1 MPAQT
6 AIRRS
11 TSLPL
16 RWQISLATAA
26 VALVTLAVMVIA
38 LYLSERN
45 QIKRLL
51 RERLIA
57 TAYGAST
64 AVNGDSLVALSH
76 TDRLTPAWIDAQTVT
91 RLFLH
96 DSAGYAEGN
105 TWLTLVALDGDS
117 ARAVADSRWN
127 IGQPRDRNASW
138 RLPPGLSDSIGNVV
152 AGRNPVY
159 WFDLNGHYM
168 AIVPIYRYATI
179 PAGLAVA
186 SALRSTVARE
196 LLARLLSLS
205 VFPLLAL
212 TSALGLAF
220 YLSGRLTSRIT
231 ALADHARAITGGD
244 LSRDV
249 TVAARDEVGALADAL
264 QHMTVRLRDILRE
277 AEASA
282 RNEAIG
288 RLAGAVAHDFNNAL
302 TIVRVSAE
310 LMRERLPKNHE
321 VQEDITEIAAAAD
334 RAAELTSQLLVFSR
348 ERVRPTA
355 VIDLNDTI
363 DRSAGMLNRLAG
375 PNVIMTTEL
384 APQKLAVAI
393 EPGQFDRV
401 LVNLVINARD
411 SMPAGGTL
419 ELRTCAVT
427 VDATSP
433 SPPDAELTPGSYA
446 MLLVSDSGTGMTEEV
461 RRRAFEPFF
470 STKAPAR
477 GTGLGLASARA
488 IIRKCGG
495 EITIESVLGRGS
507 TFTIFLP
514 LATAGELPV
523 SPPRAV
529 TTAPRGSETVLL
541 VEDEDMVRAVA
552 QRILEKRGYR
562 VLSAPHAEEA
572 LAMERGFDGRIDLLL
587 TDIMMPGIN
596 GVELAAALRER
607 RPGLRVL
614 FMSGFA
620 DQSVFGLEGVAED
633 TDLLHK
639 PFTVE
644 SLINA
649 VRAALESRP
658 ALASAT
664 SR

>member
-1 MPAQT
+1 M
-6 AIRRS
+6 RRP

-16 RWQISLATAA
+16 RWQISLAAAA
-26 VALVTLAVMVIA
+26 VALVTLSVMVIA

-45 QIKRLL
+45 QIKGLL

-64 AVNGDSLVALSH
+64 AANGDSLVALSR
-76 TDRLTPAWIDAQTVT
+76 TDRVTPAWIDAQTLT
-91 RLFLH
+91 RLFLR
-96 DSAGYAEGN
+96 DSTGYAEGK

-127 IGQPRDRNASW
+127 IGQPRQRNASW
-138 RLPPGLSDSIGNVV
+138 ILPPGLSDSLGNVV

-159 WFDLNGHYM
+159 WFELNDHYT
-168 AIVPIYRYATI
+168 AIAPIYRYATI
-179 PAGLAVA
+179 PAGVAVA
-186 SALRSTVARE
+186 SALRGAVGQE
-196 LLARLLSLS
+196 LLERLLSLA

-212 TSALGLAF
+212 ASALGLAF
-220 YLSGRLTSRIT
+220 YLSGRLTRRVT
-231 ALADHARAITGGD
+231 ALADHARAITAGD
-244 LSRDV
+244 LLHDV
-249 TVAARDEVGALADAL
+249 TVKAGDEVGALADAL

-288 RLAGAVAHDFNNAL
+288 RLAGVVAHDFNNAL
-302 TIVRVSAE
+302 TVVRGTAE
-310 LMRERLPKNHE
+310 LIRERLPKNHE
-321 VQEDITEIAAAAD
+321 VQDDLTEITAAAD

-348 ERVRPTA
+348 ERVRPKA

-375 PNVIMTTEL
+375 PNVVMTTEL
-384 APQKLAVAI
+384 APQKLAISI

-411 SMPAGGTL
+411 SMPNGGTL
-419 ELRTCAVT
+419 KVRTRAIV

-433 SPPDAELTPGSYA
+433 SPADAKLGPGGYA
-446 MLLVSDSGTGMTEEV
+446 MLLVSDTGTGMTEEV

-488 IIRKCGG
+488 IIQKCGG
-495 EITIESVLGRGS
+495 EITIESTLGRGS

-514 LATAGELPV
+514 LAVAGEVSV
-523 SPPRAV
+523 SPPQAG
-529 TTAPRGSETVLL
+529 TTAPKGSATVLL

-562 VLSAPHAEEA
+562 VLSARHAEEA
-572 LAMERGFDGRIDLLL
+572 LAMERRLDDRMDLLL
-587 TDIMMPGIN
+587 TDIMMPGID
-596 GVELAAALRER
+596 GVELAAVLRER
-607 RPGLRVL
+607 RPDLRVL

-620 DQSVFGLEGVAED
+620 DQSVFSRDDVAED
-633 TDLLHK
+633 SDLLHK

-644 SLINA
+644 SLTKA
-649 VRAALESRP
+649 VRVALEDRRD
-658 ALASAT
+658 LASAAQ
-664 SR
+664 R